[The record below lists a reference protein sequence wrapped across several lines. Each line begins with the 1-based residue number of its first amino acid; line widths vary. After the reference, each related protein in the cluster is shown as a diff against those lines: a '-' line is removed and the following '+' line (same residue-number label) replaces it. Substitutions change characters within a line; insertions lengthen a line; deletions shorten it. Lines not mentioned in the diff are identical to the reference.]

1 MRALWQSDWA
11 HLNRVLPTV
20 RYMCRLHFKVSL
32 CRLITPVSK
41 LTLLCSS
48 GLPLGHTLVG
58 CVAPCSEL
66 VRRQGLTPSRGS
78 LDEKPFSEVLP
89 PRWVIEQFV
98 ATQISLHGGET
109 FANPL
114 YSTQC
119 IVMTN
124 VTELNQSSELA
135 LVEC

>member
-1 MRALWQSDWA
+1 MPPSLRASA
-11 HLNRVLPTV
+11 EAGPHAS
-20 RYMCRLHFKVSL
+20 C
-32 CRLITPVSK
+32 
-41 LTLLCSS
+41 
-48 GLPLGHTLVG
+48 
-58 CVAPCSEL
+58 
-66 VRRQGLTPSRGS
+66 GS

-124 VTELNQSSELA
+124 VTELNQSSVLA